1 MEEIQ
6 QNNLQLDNKVPV
18 VAKDG
23 QTIFVSDAGF
33 VNVSF
38 FQMRGQT
45 GNNVFADVV
54 ASVRFQDIKDL
65 EQFAKQIKET
75 IDQHKSREP

>member
-1 MEEIQ
+1 MDEVQ

-38 FQMRGQT
+38 FQMRGQQ

-54 ASVRFQDIKDL
+54 SAIRFQNIEDL

-75 IDQHKSREP
+75 ISQHKSREP